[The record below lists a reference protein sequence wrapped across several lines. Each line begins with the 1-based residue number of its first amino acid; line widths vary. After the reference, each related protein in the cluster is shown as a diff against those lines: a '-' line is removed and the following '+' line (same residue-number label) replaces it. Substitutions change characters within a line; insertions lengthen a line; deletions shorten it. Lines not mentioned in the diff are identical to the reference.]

1 MSEMNNNIT
10 DTDNNNN
17 GATINKLTAR
27 IRELKAE
34 NSRLLS
40 ENSKQNQVIS
50 KLVKRLQSVDPEFLD
65 WSETEMM

>member
-27 IRELKAE
+27 IRELEAE

-40 ENSKQNQVIS
+40 ENGKQNQVIS

>member
-27 IRELKAE
+27 IRELEAE

-40 ENSKQNQVIS
+40 ENRKQNQVIS

>member
-27 IRELKAE
+27 IRELEAE

-40 ENSKQNQVIS
+40 ENCKQNQVIS

>member
-50 KLVKRLQSVDPEFLD
+50 KLVKRLQSVDSEFLD

>member
-27 IRELKAE
+27 IRELEAE
-34 NSRLLS
+34 NSRLFL
-40 ENSKQNQVIS
+40 ENGKQNQVIS